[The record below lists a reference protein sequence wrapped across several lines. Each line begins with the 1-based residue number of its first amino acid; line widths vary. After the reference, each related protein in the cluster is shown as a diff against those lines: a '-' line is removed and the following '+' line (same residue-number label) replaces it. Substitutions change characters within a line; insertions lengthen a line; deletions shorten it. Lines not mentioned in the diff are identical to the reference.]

1 MSASHPINKKYFT
14 CGPTELYPV
23 VREFMLEALDKKI
36 PSISHRSKDFEI
48 IFKYTVDE
56 LKKLM
61 GIPDDFMIFF
71 SSAGT
76 ECMERII
83 ENIVEDCSFHFV
95 NGSFS
100 ERFYRTAKELK
111 KNPML
116 HQAEFGKGFNFDEIE
131 IPSNVELICITQN
144 ETSSGVTVPMKKISE
159 LKDKY
164 PDKLIAIDVVTSAPY
179 QKIDFTK
186 VDIAFFSVQKGFGL
200 PAGLGV
206 TIIRESCIGKTISLK
221 ELNYNIGAYNNFIDA
236 AGYYKKN
243 QTTVTPNMLGIYLI
257 GKVANYLNTIGIDKI
272 RFETEEKARLFY
284 DYFFTRK
291 DMKLFVE
298 DPFNRSKTI
307 VVVDCFDKQNT
318 VKRYLADNGFL
329 VSSGYGKYAGNQIRI
344 ANFPMHTIEDVTKI
358 IELLDVKE
366 F

>member
-1 MSASHPINKKYFT
+1 MNATDKKYFT

-23 VREFMLEALDKKI
+23 VREFMLDAIDKKI
-36 PSISHRSKDFEI
+36 LSISHRSKDFEL

-83 ENIVEDCSFHFV
+83 ENLVEDCSFHFV

-100 ERFYRTAKELK
+100 ERFYRTARELK
-111 KNPML
+111 KNPLL
-116 HQAEFGKGFNFDEIE
+116 HQVEFGKGFDFDSIE
-131 IPSNVELICITQN
+131 IPEKVDLICITQN
-144 ETSSGVTVPMKKISE
+144 ETSSGVAVPMKKISG

-164 PDKLIAIDVVTSAPY
+164 PDKLIAIDIVTSAPY
-179 QKIDFTK
+179 QKIDFSK

-206 TIIRESCIGKTISLK
+206 TIIRESCISKTISLK

-236 AGYYKKN
+236 ASYYKKN
-243 QTTVTPNMLGIYLI
+243 QTTVTPNMLGIFLI
-257 GKVANYLNTIGIDKI
+257 GKVANYLNTIGIEKI
-272 RFETEEKARLFY
+272 RFETEEKARIFY

-291 DMKLFVE
+291 DLKLFVE
-298 DPFNRSKTI
+298 DPFDRSKTI
-307 VVVDCFDKQNT
+307 IVVDCFDKQAA
-318 VKRYLADNGFL
+318 VKKYLSENGFI
-329 VSSGYGKYAGNQIRI
+329 VSSGYGKYAVNQIRI
-344 ANFPMHTIEDVTKI
+344 ANFPMHTIEDVTRM
-358 IELLDVKE
+358 IEVLDVKE

>member
-1 MSASHPINKKYFT
+1 MDATQSIHKKYFT

-23 VREFMLEALDKKI
+23 VREYMLEAIDKKL

-48 IFKYTVDE
+48 IVKYTVDE

-76 ECMERII
+76 ECMERIL
-83 ENIVEDCSFHFV
+83 ENLVEDCSFHFV

-100 ERFYRTAKELK
+100 ERFYKTAKELK
-111 KNPML
+111 KNPL
-116 HQAEFGKGFNFDEIE
+116 IHQVDYGKGFNFDEVN
-131 IPSNVELICITQN
+131 IPEKTELICITQN
-144 ETSSGVTVPMKKISE
+144 ETSTGVAVPMKKISE

-179 QKIDFTK
+179 QKIDFEK

-206 TIIRESCIGKTISLK
+206 TILRESCINKTILMN
-221 ELNYNIGAYNNFIDA
+221 ELNYNIGSYNNFIDA
-236 AGYYKKN
+236 TCNYKKN
-243 QTTVTPNMLGIYLI
+243 QTTVTPNMLGIYML
-257 GKVANYLNTIGIDKI
+257 GKIANYLNTIGIDKI
-272 RFETEEKARLFY
+272 RFETEEKARMFY

-298 DPFNRSKTI
+298 DPFDRSKTI
-307 VVVDCFDKQNT
+307 IVVDCFDKQGS
-318 VKRYLADNGFL
+318 VKRYLADKGFL
-329 VSSGYGKYAGNQIRI
+329 VSSGYGKYSGNQIRI
-344 ANFPMHTIEDVTKI
+344 ANFPMHTIDDVTRM
-358 IELLDVKE
+358 IEVLDVKE